1 MIFVEEQK
9 AQPITRLQ
17 VLEAFKRVRAHG
29 GSAGVDGITTAQVEG
44 NKRKYLHPLWIRM
57 VSGSYFPKPVRQ
69 ILIPKANGKKR
80 ALGIPTVTDRVAN
93 R

>member
-57 VSGSYFPKPVRQ
+57 
-69 ILIPKANGKKR
+69 
-80 ALGIPTVTDRVAN
+80 
-93 R
+93 